1 VRLLVAASLAVPAL
15 LVSTSALPSAAAP
28 PTAADVAAA
37 QARRD
42 ALNNEFA
49 RASEAYNAAYVR
61 LQAVQTS
68 LAQARTAME
77 QARAEAARARKDLT
91 DRAVSAYTSMGSQLD
106 GLLGAQDLTQ
116 FSDRLEFMGAL
127 AESDAELAATADGAA
142 QRARWAADRYASL
155 LGQRRQELAAM
166 AQERVRV
173 QGLLTEADQLVST
186 LAGQRQAYL
195 DSLAAQRAAVQ
206 APPSTP
212 QPVPAPPPGDGT
224 AASIAIAAARSV
236 IGDPYVFAAAG
247 PDAFDCSGLTS
258 WAYAQAGVSL
268 PHSADAQYNS
278 YPRVPLSDLQPGDIV
293 YYGNFGPHVA
303 LYIGGGTIIHATH
316 PGPGGGVH
324 YDSLYGYDQPWGAV
338 RPT

>member
-1 VRLLVAASLAVPAL
+1 MRLLAAASLAVPAL
-15 LVSTSALPSAAAP
+15 LVSTSALPSSAAP
-28 PTAADVAAA
+28 SAADVAAA
-37 QARRD
+37 RARRD
-42 ALNNEFA
+42 ALNHEFE

-61 LQAVQTS
+61 LQAVQAS
-68 LAQARTAME
+68 LAQAKATME
-77 QARAEAARARKDLT
+77 QARAEADRARANLT
-91 DRAVSAYTSMGSQLD
+91 DRAVSAYTSFGSQLD

-127 AESDAELAATADGAA
+127 ADSDAELAATADSAA
-142 QRARWAADRYASL
+142 QRAKWAADRYASL
-155 LGQRRQELAAM
+155 LDQRRQELAAM
-166 AQERVRV
+166 SQQRARV
-173 QGLLTEADQLVST
+173 QELLAQADRLVQT

-195 DSLAAQRAAVQ
+195 AALAAQRAAVQ
-206 APPSTP
+206 APPATP

-224 AASIAIAAARSV
+224 AASIAIAAAGSV
-236 IGDPYVFAAAG
+236 IGDPYVFGAAG
-247 PDAFDCSGLTS
+247 PDAFDCSGLTA

-268 PHSADAQYNS
+268 PHSADAQYAS

-293 YYGNFGPHVA
+293 YYGNYGPHVA
-303 LYIGGGTIIHATH
+303 LYVGGGTIVHATH